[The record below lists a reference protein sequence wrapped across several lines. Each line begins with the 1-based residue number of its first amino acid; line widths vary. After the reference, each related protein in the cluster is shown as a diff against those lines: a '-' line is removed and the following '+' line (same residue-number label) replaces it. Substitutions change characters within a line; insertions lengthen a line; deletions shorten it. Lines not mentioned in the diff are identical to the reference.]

1 MTKRRII
8 QNIQLIISFSMIVLL
23 FTTSVWFP
31 LNDTDAIRRYTKPFE
46 FDYIRWEMNAIWKKA
61 LELSFGITHQ
71 MTIDQQHY
79 IIQDYISLL
88 TQTKEMEQNLTRLY
102 SEPGTKNSDLISAL
116 EKDLA
121 QIQKQLKHQSMLAEP
136 VIQNQVSFAISNL
149 GISNIATPFPP
160 VLYKAS
166 PLPKQLIISPRDV
179 IRQEKSISL
188 VSDISLQ
195 EMIALEELVEEYT
208 DFSALVVPIGGV
220 GTYPSMI
227 TQTTSLPNLLDTVA
241 HEWIHNHLTFR
252 PLGLRYGVSPA
263 LRTMNETTANIAGEE
278 IMQETLFL
286 FHPKYIQDKS
296 IAPESLQANISYPPA
311 QPDNG
316 FSFPKMMYQTRVQ
329 VDELLAQGK
338 VEQAEQYME
347 SQRQIFWENGYQI
360 RKLNQAYFSFYGAY
374 ADAPLSAA
382 GSDPVGEDVRLLR
395 MQQPNLASFVWKMS
409 WMVNY
414 RQLRLAARAF

>member
-1 MTKRRII
+1 
-8 QNIQLIISFSMIVLL
+8 MIVLL
-23 FTTSVWFP
+23 LTTSVWFP
-31 LNDTDAIRRYTKPFE
+31 LNDTDAIRRYSRPFE
-46 FDYIRWEMNAIWKKA
+46 FDYIRWEINAIWKKA
-61 LELSFGITHQ
+61 LELSFGITHHL
-71 MTIDQQHY
+71 TIDQQHY

-296 IAPESLQANISYPPA
+296 IAPESLQSNISYPPA
-311 QPDNG
+311 QPDNS

-374 ADAPLSAA
+374 ADAPFSAA